1 MTQTIPPALPAIRPS
16 PSAHSLAETRAA
28 SSSPLTVPQAPVYDG
43 PASPPQA
50 LLQFQRQQHRAVSI
64 GGGSGPVAHDAS
76 EDDYYTPQQQLQKK
90 QIATAVPQ
98 TPLAAKQDP
107 APSSPSSALSGLAPP
122 PTTPAPLAPTMTAAP
137 AAGQA
142 TGGLPA
148 APTMPAPVPST
159 SGNVS
164 LELGKK
170 ENNLMYNERE
180 RRLLQDIQTLL
191 ITSEPQAI
199 DYMFQQLAKED
210 VEAFIGAT
218 LNLTFARSTTLK
230 LVRHFVEEEFKRHG
244 SGEAEAANTLF
255 RENSIASK
263 ILKAYLQRVG
273 QSFLLD
279 LLGSIE
285 TEVCIREQKVSYEI
299 DPQFVPDEQERERNQ
314 ELLIAKIEKF
324 LNVITS
330 HSMVVKMPPGIRII
344 AAYFDE
350 FANIY
355 CHDMKADAL
364 IGGFLMLRY
373 INPAIMTPDLAGLL
387 PPGKQV
393 TPKVRRNLLL
403 VTKVLQNMSNGLLFT
418 KKEPYLMALNPWLE
432 LNTPRLQRSFRE
444 IVKAAS
450 SCSTN
455 LVIDSDVCSATVTD
469 LQIVHQVIFAFSDG
483 IMACMKTATDR
494 QALKQMMES
503 LGTYARKI
511 SFANE
516 LDASEQAHVRATL
529 TKYHEEPSY
538 VCTMDIKKGKTA
550 SKFVF
555 VVGKNR
561 LFLMRKKPKVVP
573 GASLVKEEAHI
584 LTLLEIRL
592 WGTRGITLV
601 FRNFEIEGE
610 TENPD
615 EVVACIRRAFLASFS
630 HFPREI
636 MFKVTATPPAVVPPD
651 EDMVGM
657 VRREESACGGFVNTY
672 QALCSYYGTPVS
684 ENLCWDIKRLYATN
698 HVFDL
703 KDLFPEEASDAEFV
717 PALHALRYNTHFS
730 TFVNDA
736 FKLKATATLN
746 GISALLK
753 CNTTLTTLS
762 LPGSGLSDKVM
773 LNLFEAILSNPACRI
788 VNFDLPDN
796 DIDEKAATVLGSIIA
811 RRAPGNGIKTLILD
825 ASLHN
830 VKAFQAL
837 CRSASDVMS
846 AQKAFLAANA
856 SALTTTS
863 ASASGTMSSSSSSS
877 SSSSTGAGAATAVTQ
892 PSTGNTQLS
901 PAAALAAAAS
911 FGSYKTSTTTPLS
924 ESVANAGGSG
934 GSGSGSGG
942 SGSGSGGGGGGGG
955 GGATGPR
962 FEMAQELEVLS
973 LAHNKIGDDAS
984 ELTKWMALAGGA
996 LRTLNVSGTGIS
1008 GARLNSFLISLTK
1021 GCKVLESL
1029 DVSDLKFSLAEVITV
1044 SQLFLIPTCRIS
1056 SIDMSGSLPSTAALL
1071 QFLALGKPGMSLK
1084 TVLRSHS
1091 FGGDPASLKQLYET
1105 MPKAQSITYL
1115 DLSDTDLGDD
1125 GVFYLA
1131 EGLTLNTNVRHL
1143 YINGA
1148 VFRTDSKRPRAE
1160 TVRALCK
1167 LVISDCPLET
1177 LEMAGGPKA
1186 TQQLGLAIVPLMQA
1200 LIHNTRLTSLD
1211 ISGHMFGPTG
1221 AKALARVL
1229 QLNASLTRVVYD
1241 QNDVGLAGL
1250 TALAAAVKRNATLEV
1265 FPLPVVDIAAIL
1277 ASDRSAEAVHFVRL
1291 VCQDL
1296 ELALNSSDI

>member
-1 MTQTIPPALPAIRPS
+1 MTQTVPPVLPAIRPS
-16 PSAHSLAETRAA
+16 PSAHSLAEARTA

-64 GGGSGPVAHDAS
+64 GGGTAAAAGHDAS

-90 QIATAVPQ
+90 QIAAGGVAAGTAAAAVPQ
-98 TPLAAKQDP
+98 TPLAAKQEP
-107 APSSPSSALSGLAPP
+107 APSSPSALSGLAPP
-122 PTTPAPLAPTMTAAP
+122 PSTPAPLAPTMTAA
-137 AAGQA
+137 AAAAA
-142 TGGLPA
+142 TAGLPA

-279 LLGSIE
+279 LLGAIE

-299 DPQFVPDEQERERNQ
+299 DPQFVPDEQEREHNQ

-483 IMACMKTATDR
+483 ILGCMKSAKDQ
-494 QALKQMMES
+494 QALRQMMES

-592 WGTRGITLV
+592 WGQRGITLV

-703 KDLFPEEASDAEFV
+703 KSLFPEEASDAEFV

-730 TFVNDA
+730 TFVNDT
-736 FKLKATATLN
+736 FKIKSTATLN

-773 LNLFEAILSNPACRI
+773 LNLFEAVLSNPACHI

-796 DIDEKAATVLGSIIA
+796 DIDDKAATVLGSIIA
-811 RRAPGNGIKTLILD
+811 RRAPGNGIRTLILD
-825 ASLHN
+825 SSLHN

-856 SALTTTS
+856 AALNVSAP
-863 ASASGTMSSSSSSS
+863 GTQSSSSVSSS
-877 SSSSTGAGAATAVTQ
+877 SASSSASSSTQ
-892 PSTGNTQLS
+892 PSTDNTQLS

-924 ESVANAGGSG
+924 ESVVNASGGSG
-934 GSGSGSGG
+934 GATGSGSGSGN
-942 SGSGSGGGGGGGG
+942 GSGGGGG
-955 GGATGPR
+955 AIGPR

-973 LAHNKIGDDAS
+973 LARNKIGDDAG

-996 LRTLNVSGTGIS
+996 LRTLNVSGTGMS

-1021 GCKVLESL
+1021 GCKVLETL

-1044 SQLFLIPTCRIS
+1044 SQLFLIPTCRIT
-1056 SIDMSGSLPSTAALL
+1056 SINMSGSLPSTAALL

-1084 TVLRSHS
+1084 TVLHSHS
-1091 FGGDPASLKQLYET
+1091 FGSDPASLKQLYET
-1105 MPKAQSITYL
+1105 MPKAQSITSL

-1211 ISGHMFGPTG
+1211 ISGHMFGTAG

-1241 QNDVGLAGL
+1241 QNDVGLSGL
-1250 TALAAAVKRNATLEV
+1250 IAIANSVKLNSTLEV

>member
-1 MTQTIPPALPAIRPS
+1 M
-16 PSAHSLAETRAA
+16 
-28 SSSPLTVPQAPVYDG
+28 PQAPVYDG

-50 LLQFQRQQHRAVSI
+50 LLQFQRHQHRAVSI
-64 GGGSGPVAHDAS
+64 GSSAAHDTS

-90 QIATAVPQ
+90 QIAVVPQ
-98 TPLAAKQDP
+98 TPLAAKQEP

-122 PTTPAPLAPTMTAAP
+122 PTTPAPLAPTMIAAQAQAQAQAQAATA
-137 AAGQA
+137 GM
-142 TGGLPA
+142 PA
-148 APTMPAPVPST
+148 APTVPAPVPST

-191 ITSEPQAI
+191 ITSEPQVI

-279 LLGSIE
+279 LLGAIE

-299 DPQFVPDEQERERNQ
+299 DPQFVPDAAERERNQ

-393 TPKVRRNLLL
+393 TPRVRRNLLL
-403 VTKVLQNMSNGLLFT
+403 ITKVLQNMSNGLLFT
-418 KKEPYLMALNPWLE
+418 KKEPYLMVLNAWLE

-455 LVIDSDVCSATVTD
+455 LVIDSDVCRATGTD
-469 LQIVHQVIFAFSDG
+469 LQILHQVIFAFSDG
-483 IMACMKTATDR
+483 IMGCMASAEDR
-494 QALKQMMES
+494 QALRQMMES
-503 LGTYARKI
+503 LGTYSRKI

-538 VCTMDIKKGKTA
+538 VCTMDVKKGKTA

-730 TFVNDA
+730 TFVNDM
-736 FKLKATATLN
+736 FNIKSTATLN
-746 GISALLK
+746 GIAALLK

-811 RRAPGNGIKTLILD
+811 RRAPGNGIRTLVLD

-856 SALTTTS
+856 SALTNS
-863 ASASGTMSSSSSSS
+863 SSMGSSASGAGGGGGASSSSSSS
-877 SSSSTGAGAATAVTQ
+877 GGGATATTQ
-892 PSTGNTQLS
+892 PSTDNTQLS

-924 ESVANAGGSG
+924 ESVTAAGGAGGAGG
-934 GSGSGSGG
+934 GSNNGG
-942 SGSGSGGGGGGGG
+942 T
-955 GGATGPR
+955 APTGPR
-962 FEMAQELEVLS
+962 FEMAQELETLS
-973 LAHNKIGDDAS
+973 LARNKIGDDAG

-1021 GCKVLESL
+1021 GCKVLETL

-1044 SQLFLIPTCRIS
+1044 SQLFLIPTCRIT
-1056 SIDMSGSLPSTAALL
+1056 SINMSGSLPSTAALL
-1071 QFLALGKPGMSLK
+1071 QFLALGKPGMSLR

-1091 FGGDPASLKQLYET
+1091 FGSDPASLKQLYET
-1105 MPKAQSITYL
+1105 MPKALSITCL

-1186 TQQLGLAIVPLMQA
+1186 TQQLGAAIVPLLQA

-1211 ISGHMFGPTG
+1211 ISGHMFGTTG
-1221 AKALARVL
+1221 ARALARVL
-1229 QLNASLTRVVYD
+1229 QLNAALTRVVYD
-1241 QNDVGLAGL
+1241 QNDVGLSGL
-1250 TALAAAVKRNATLEV
+1250 IAIANAVKLNSTLEV

-1277 ASDRSAEAVHFVRL
+1277 ASDRSAEAVHLVRQ

-1296 ELALNSSDI
+1296 ELALSSSDV